1 MFVSQKLPA
10 SDSRSSRTIHD
21 LAAQK
26 LTFNSQRK
34 SWPMTKEPDRNQRKA
49 LGKGLSALLPS
60 RLNTPGPTS
69 PPVEKNSEPAS
80 PPPPTLPE
88 NFEKFE
94 SLSLDQI
101 APNEEQPRTEFD
113 REKLDELTQSIRIHG
128 VLQPVTVYRA
138 GDGRYRLIAG
148 ERRWRAARLAGLT
161 QVPALVRTV
170 ETHHLLELA
179 LIENIQREDLNAIE
193 VANAFHNLVTQHGL
207 SHEQIAERTG
217 KDRSTVTNFI
227 RLLKLPAMV
236 REALG
241 SGQISVGHARSLLNV
256 PTEASQAD
264 LCRRI
269 VDQQLSVR
277 ETERL
282 AKALVSPEARKQQL
296 RAEIKANG
304 AELDPNV
311 RAALDEIA
319 MALGTKVRLYAKTPS
334 SGRLEIEYYSQE
346 DLDRIYGVI
355 TKQ

>member
-1 MFVSQKLPA
+1 M
-10 SDSRSSRTIHD
+10 I
-21 LAAQK
+21 
-26 LTFNSQRK
+26 
-34 SWPMTKEPDRNQRKA
+34 KEPDRNQRKA

-60 RLNTPGPTS
+60 RLNNPGVTAQ
-69 PPVEKNSEPAS
+69 PVEKKEESAF

-88 NFEKFE
+88 NFERFE
-94 SLSLDQI
+94 SLPLDQI

-113 REKLDELTQSIRIHG
+113 EERLQELTQSIRAHG
-128 VLQPVTVYRA
+128 VLQPVTVYRSA
-138 GDGRYRLIAG
+138 DGRYRLIAG
-148 ERRWRAARLAGLT
+148 ERRWRAARLAGLSEI
-161 QVPALVRTV
+161 PALVRTV
-170 ETHHLLELA
+170 EAHHLLELA

-193 VANAFHNLVTQHGL
+193 IANAFHNLVTQHGL

-227 RLLKLPAMV
+227 RLLKLPTAV
-236 REALG
+236 RDALG
-241 SGQISVGHARSLLNV
+241 SGRISVGHARSLLNV
-256 PTEASQAD
+256 PSEAAQAD

-269 VDQQLSVR
+269 IDQQLSVR

-282 AKALVSPEARKQQL
+282 TKSLVSPEAAKPQSKV
-296 RAEIKANG
+296 EVKANG
-304 AELDPNV
+304 AEVDPNV

-319 MALGTKVRLYAKTPS
+319 MALGTKVRLYAKSPN

>member
-1 MFVSQKLPA
+1 VTNQ
-10 SDSRSSRTIHD
+10 
-21 LAAQK
+21 
-26 LTFNSQRK
+26 
-34 SWPMTKEPDRNQRKA
+34 PDRNQRKA

-60 RLNTPGPTS
+60 RLNIPGGTTA
-69 PPVEKNSEPAS
+69 PVEKKSEPAS
-80 PPPPTLPE
+80 PIPATLPE

-94 SLSLDQI
+94 SLPLDQI

-113 REKLDELTQSIRIHG
+113 QEKLQELTQSIRIHG

-138 GDGRYRLIAG
+138 ADGRYRLIAG
-148 ERRWRAARLAGLT
+148 ERRWRAARLAGLGEI
-161 QVPALVRTV
+161 PALVRTV

-193 VANAFHNLVTQHGL
+193 VANAFHNLTTQHGL

-227 RLLKLPAMV
+227 RLLKLPAVV

-241 SGQISVGHARSLLNV
+241 SGKISVGHARSLLNV
-256 PTEASQAD
+256 PSEAAQAD

-269 VDQQLSVR
+269 IDQQLSVR
-277 ETERL
+277 DTERL
-282 AKALVSPEARKQQL
+282 AKSLASPESAKPQSKV
-296 RAEIKANG
+296 EVKANG
-304 AELDPNV
+304 ADLDPNV

-319 MALGTKVRLYAKTPS
+319 MALGTKVRLYAKSPN

-355 TKQ
+355 TK